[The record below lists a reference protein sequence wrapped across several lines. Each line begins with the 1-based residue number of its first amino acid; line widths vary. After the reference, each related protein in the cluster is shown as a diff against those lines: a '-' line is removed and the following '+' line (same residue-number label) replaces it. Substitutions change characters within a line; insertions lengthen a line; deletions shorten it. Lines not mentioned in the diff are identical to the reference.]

1 MLRKDGM
8 PDRPLPDT
16 DAEKAAARFRHGLES
31 VTGVPFTRGNEIE
44 ILQNGEEIFPAMLDA
59 IRGAQ
64 RRIEFLTFVYWT
76 GDVADE
82 MANALA
88 ERARA
93 GVEVFVLLDGF
104 GAMPMRPDLLELMS
118 DAGCQVR
125 WYNPLPRLRVWKSD
139 NRTHRKVLIVD
150 GETGFTGG
158 VGIAAEW
165 EGAGDDPDHW
175 RDNHFRIRG
184 PAVRCL
190 RGGFY
195 GDWMETAESVAGGLD
210 EPIVP
215 REDGPCEMQ
224 VLVAQASIGWSA
236 IVRLQDALVRLA
248 QRRVRVQTPY
258 FSPSAVQLDG
268 LLDAR
273 RRGVELEFMI
283 PGPYNDKRVSEL
295 ASSVEIGRLIE
306 AGAKLWRFQ
315 PTMLH
320 SKTIIVDDEVASV
333 GTANFNQRSINKDN
347 ELAVT
352 VLDRGFAAR
361 LNEVWDGDLANCR
374 LDGPEDWRRRGLMR
388 RLAEKISRPM
398 QSET

>member
-1 MLRKDGM
+1 MT
-8 PDRPLPDT
+8 PDSGTPQCE
-16 DAEKAAARFRHGLES
+16 DAGADRFRHGLES
-31 VTGVPFTRGNEIE
+31 VLGAPFTKGNDIRV
-44 ILQNGEEIFPAMLDA
+44 LQNGEEIFPAMIEA

-64 RRIEFLTFVYWT
+64 RRVEFLTFVYWT
-76 GDVADE
+76 GDVATE

-104 GAMPMRPDLLELMS
+104 GARPMRPDLLKMMEE
-118 DAGCQVR
+118 AGCTVR
-125 WYNPLPRLRVWKSD
+125 WYNPLPRLRVWKTD

-175 RDNHFRIRG
+175 RDNHFVIRG

-195 GDWMETAESVAGGLD
+195 GDWMEATESVAGALD
-210 EPIVP
+210 EPKRP
-215 REDGPCEMQ
+215 DEHGPCEMQ
-224 VLVAQASIGWSA
+224 VLVAQASIGLSA
-236 IVRLQDALVRLA
+236 IARLQEALVRLA
-248 QRRVRVQTPY
+248 RRRLRVQTPY
-258 FSPSAVQLDG
+258 FSPAAVQLEA

-273 RRGVELEFMI
+273 RRGVEVEFMI

-295 ASSVEIGRLIE
+295 ASSPEIGQLFE
-306 AGAKLWRFQ
+306 AGVKFWRFQ

-320 SKTIIVDDEVASV
+320 SKTILVDDCVTSV
-333 GTANFNQRSINKDN
+333 GTANYNQRSILKDN

-361 LNEVWDGDLANCR
+361 MEEVWEADLAHCVLN
-374 LDGPEDWRRRGLMR
+374 GPEDWRRRGILR
-388 RLAEKISRPM
+388 RVAERISRPV
-398 QSET
+398 QSEV